1 MIVKIPKTK
10 EEEYMKVTILS
21 ENEIRKCV
29 SMNKEA
35 VDAVA
40 LGFTRLVE
48 GTVSLPPIIRVDVE
62 ANQG

>member
-1 MIVKIPKTK
+1 
-10 EEEYMKVTILS
+10 MKVTILS

-29 SMNKEA
+29 NMNKEA

-48 GTVSLPPIIRVDVE
+48 GKVSLPPRKR
-62 ANQG
+62 